1 MINES
6 GICNERKQGM
16 RCAIYTRKSTEKGL
30 EQEFNSLDAQR
41 EACEAYIAS
50 QRHEG
55 WIALT
60 EHYDDPG
67 FSGGNIERPGLK
79 KLMRDIERGKIDCVV
94 FYKLDRLSRSL
105 LDFVKLAEFF
115 DQHKVTFVSITQQ
128 FSSTTAMG
136 RLILNILLSFAEF
149 ERAISAERVRDKI
162 AAAKRKGKYLGGT
175 PAYGYD
181 VDYKKTKL
189 IVNQEEAKLVRE
201 VFKRFIETGSCLE
214 IARELNSKG
223 IPTKS
228 WTTKNGSFHQGG
240 PWNTQ
245 HLYRVLNN
253 RTYLGETVHKDKS
266 YPGEHEA
273 IVPKSLWEKVQQIFS
288 SGTARKKGQETHEVK
303 SLLRGIIRCGHCDKS
318 MVGTYTRKKN
328 KIVYRYYTCS
338 SVIKNGYSSCSVRSV
353 PAGEIEK
360 AVIGQV
366 RALLQSPEVIA
377 ETFRAA
383 RDLQEQEIRSLQD
396 EKTNLEMRMVE
407 LKAAAS
413 ELVSGNF
420 EKGTTTDRFS
430 ELNDD
435 IQKTRRILIETDERL
450 SELTAGSLTEQDVAD
465 ALRKLDPVWDELF
478 PSEQH
483 RILRSLVE
491 RVTVYPNG
499 LDIQLRAEGIHSI
512 VAEVKGCEER
522 IGVV

>member
-1 MINES
+1 MTSES
-6 GICNERKQGM
+6 SV

-30 EQEFNSLDAQR
+30 EQEFNSLHAQR

-55 WIALT
+55 WIALS

-67 FSGGNIERPGLK
+67 FSGGNIDRPGLK
-79 KLMRDIERGKIDCVV
+79 KLMRDIERGRIDCVV

-115 DQHKVTFVSITQQ
+115 DMHNVTFVSITQQ

-136 RLILNILLSFAEF
+136 RLTLNILLSFAEF

-162 AAAKRKGKYLGGT
+162 AAAKKKGKYLGGT
-175 PAYGYD
+175 PPYGYD
-181 VDYKKTKL
+181 VDYQNTKL
-189 IVNQEEAKLVRE
+189 VVNREEAKLVRHIY
-201 VFKRFIETGSCLE
+201 KRFIETGSCLE
-214 IARELNSKG
+214 IARELNAKA

-228 WTTKNGSFHQGG
+228 WTTKNGSYHQGG

-245 HLYRVLNN
+245 HLYRALNN
-253 RTYLGETVHKDKS
+253 RTYLGETVHKGES

-273 IVPKSLWEKVQQIFS
+273 IVPKSLWERVQQMFS
-288 SGTARKKGQETHEVK
+288 NGTARKKGQEVCEVK
-303 SLLRGIIRCGHCDKS
+303 ALLRGIIRCGHCDKS
-318 MVGTYTRKKN
+318 MVGTYTKKKN
-328 KIVYRYYTCS
+328 NVVYRYYTCGS
-338 SVIKNGYSSCSVRSV
+338 AMKNGYASCPVRNV

-360 AVIGQV
+360 AVVGQL

-383 RDLQEQEIRSLQD
+383 KDLQEQELRSLQD
-396 EKTNLEMRMVE
+396 EKADLEMRMVE
-407 LKAAAS
+407 LKASAS
-413 ELVSGNF
+413 ELVSVEFGEDAGA
-420 EKGTTTDRFS
+420 EKFS
-430 ELNDD
+430 ELNDE
-435 IQKTRRILIETDERL
+435 IQKTRRMLTEIDERI
-450 SELTAGSLTEQDVAD
+450 SELNDGLLTEQDVAES
-465 ALRKLDPVWDELF
+465 LRKLDPVWDELF

-491 RVTVYPNG
+491 RVTVHPDG
-499 LDIQLRAEGIHSI
+499 LDIRLRAEGIHSI
-512 VAEVKGCEER
+512 VAEVKGRKSEER

>member
-1 MINES
+1 MMND
-6 GICNERKQGM
+6 GRV

-30 EQEFNSLDAQR
+30 EQEFNSLHAQR
-41 EACEAYIAS
+41 EASEAYIAS

-55 WIALT
+55 WIALP

-67 FSGGNIERPGLK
+67 YSGGNIERPGLQ
-79 KLMRDIERGKIDCVV
+79 KLIRDIERGRIDCVV

-115 DQHKVTFVSITQQ
+115 DQHNVTFVSITQQ

-162 AAAKRKGKYLGGT
+162 AAAKKKGKYLGGT
-175 PAYGYD
+175 PPYGYD
-181 VDYKKTKL
+181 VDYQNTKL
-189 IVNQEEAKLVRE
+189 IVNQEEAKLVRHI
-201 VFKRFIETGSCLE
+201 FKRFIESGSCLE
-214 IARELNSKG
+214 ISRELNAKA

-245 HLYRVLNN
+245 HLYRALNN

-273 IVPKSLWEKVQQIFS
+273 IVPKSLWERVQQIFS
-288 SGTARKKGQETHEVK
+288 NGTARKKGQETCEVK
-303 SLLRGIIRCGHCDKS
+303 ALLRGIIRCGHCDKS
-318 MVGTYTRKKN
+318 MVGTYTKKKN
-328 KIVYRYYTCS
+328 NVIYRYYACS
-338 SVIKNGYSSCSVRSV
+338 GAMRNGWSSCSVKSV
-353 PAGEIEK
+353 PADEIEK
-360 AVIGQV
+360 AVIGQLQ
-366 RALLQSPEVIA
+366 ALLQSPEVIA

-383 RDLQEQEIRSLQD
+383 KDLQEQELRSLRD
-396 EKTNLEMRMVE
+396 EKADLEIQMVE
-407 LKAAAS
+407 LKASAS
-413 ELVSGNF
+413 ELVSIDFGEDANA
-420 EKGTTTDRFS
+420 ERFS
-430 ELNDD
+430 ELNDE
-435 IQKTRRILIETDERL
+435 IQKTRRMLTEIDERM
-450 SELTAGSLTEQDVAD
+450 SEVTDGQFSEQDVAD
-465 ALRKLDPVWDELF
+465 ALRKLDPVWNELF

-491 RVTVYPNG
+491 RVTVFPDG

-512 VAEVKGCEER
+512 VAEVKGSDIKEKV
-522 IGVV
+522 GVI

>member
-1 MINES
+1 MTNES
-6 GICNERKQGM
+6 TV

-30 EQEFNSLDAQR
+30 EQEFNSLHAQR
-41 EACEAYIAS
+41 EASEAYIAS

-55 WIALT
+55 WIAIS

-79 KLMRDIERGKIDCVV
+79 KLMRDIERGRIDCVV

-115 DQHKVTFVSITQQ
+115 DQHNVTFVSITQQ

-162 AAAKRKGKYLGGT
+162 AAAKKKGKYLGGT
-175 PAYGYD
+175 PPYGYD
-181 VDYKKTKL
+181 VDYQSTKL
-189 IVNQEEAKLVRE
+189 IVNQEEAKLVRH

-214 IARELNSKG
+214 IARDLNARG

-245 HLYRVLNN
+245 HLYRALNN

-273 IVPKSLWEKVQQIFS
+273 IVPKSLWERVQQIFS
-288 SGTARKKGQETHEVK
+288 NGTARKKGQETQEVK
-303 SLLRGIIRCGHCDKS
+303 TLLRGIIRCGHCDKA
-318 MVGTYTRKKN
+318 MVGTYTKKKN
-328 KIVYRYYTCS
+328 KVVYRYYTCADA
-338 SVIKNGYSSCSVRSV
+338 IKNGFASCSVKSV

-360 AVIGQV
+360 AVVGQL

-383 RDLQEQEIRSLQD
+383 MELQEQELRSLQD
-396 EKTNLEMRMVE
+396 EKADLEMRMVE
-407 LKAAAS
+407 LKASAS
-413 ELVSGNF
+413 ELVSSDFGEDAGA
-420 EKGTTTDRFS
+420 EKFS
-430 ELNDD
+430 ELNDE
-435 IQKTRRILIETDERL
+435 IQKTRRMLAEVEERM
-450 SELTAGSLTEQDVAD
+450 SELTDGVFTEQDVAD

-478 PSEQH
+478 PSEQY

-491 RVTVYPNG
+491 RVTVFPNG

-512 VAEVKGCEER
+512 VAEVKGSGNEER
-522 IGVV
+522 VGVV

>member
-1 MINES
+1 MTS
-6 GICNERKQGM
+6 QSSV

-30 EQEFNSLDAQR
+30 EQEFNSLHAQR

-55 WIALT
+55 WIALS

-67 FSGGNIERPGLK
+67 FSGGNIDRPGLK

-115 DQHKVTFVSITQQ
+115 DKHNVTFVSITQQ

-136 RLILNILLSFAEF
+136 RLTLNILLSFAEF

-162 AAAKRKGKYLGGT
+162 AAAKKKGKYLGGT
-175 PAYGYD
+175 PPYGYD
-181 VDYKKTKL
+181 VDYQNTKL
-189 IVNQEEAKLVRE
+189 VVNREEAKLVRHIY
-201 VFKRFIETGSCLE
+201 KRFIETGSCLE

-245 HLYRVLNN
+245 HLYRALNN
-253 RTYLGETVHKDKS
+253 RTYLGETVHKGES

-273 IVPKSLWEKVQQIFS
+273 IVPKSLWERVQQMFS
-288 SGTARKKGQETHEVK
+288 NGTARKKGQETCEVK
-303 SLLRGIIRCGHCDKS
+303 ALLRGIIRCGHCDKS
-318 MVGTYTRKKN
+318 MVGTYTKKKN
-328 KIVYRYYTCS
+328 NVVYRYYTCGS
-338 SVIKNGYSSCSVRSV
+338 AIKNGYASCPVRNV

-360 AVIGQV
+360 AVVGQL

-383 RDLQEQEIRSLQD
+383 KYLQEQELRSLQD
-396 EKTNLEMRMVE
+396 EKTDLEMRMVE
-407 LKAAAS
+407 LKASAS
-413 ELVSGNF
+413 ELVSAEFVEDAGA
-420 EKGTTTDRFS
+420 EKFS
-430 ELNDD
+430 ELNDE
-435 IQKTRRILIETDERL
+435 IQKTRRMLTEIDERI
-450 SELTAGSLTEQDVAD
+450 SELTDGLLTEQDVAD
-465 ALRKLDPVWDELF
+465 ALRKLDPVWNELF

-491 RVTVYPNG
+491 RVTVYPDG
-499 LDIQLRAEGIHSI
+499 LDIRLRAEGIHSI
-512 VAEVKGCEER
+512 VAEVKGSESEER
-522 IGVV
+522 VGVV

>member
-1 MINES
+1 MINDS

-115 DQHKVTFVSITQQ
+115 DQHSVTFVSITQQ

-162 AAAKRKGKYLGGT
+162 AAAKKKGKYLGGT

-189 IVNQEEAKLVRE
+189 IVN
-201 VFKRFIETGSCLE
+201 
-214 IARELNSKG
+214 
-223 IPTKS
+223 P
-228 WTTKNGSFHQGG
+228 
-240 PWNTQ
+240 
-245 HLYRVLNN
+245 
-253 RTYLGETVHKDKS
+253 
-266 YPGEHEA
+266 
-273 IVPKSLWEKVQQIFS
+273 
-288 SGTARKKGQETHEVK
+288 
-303 SLLRGIIRCGHCDKS
+303 
-318 MVGTYTRKKN
+318 
-328 KIVYRYYTCS
+328 
-338 SVIKNGYSSCSVRSV
+338 
-353 PAGEIEK
+353 
-360 AVIGQV
+360 
-366 RALLQSPEVIA
+366 
-377 ETFRAA
+377 
-383 RDLQEQEIRSLQD
+383 
-396 EKTNLEMRMVE
+396 
-407 LKAAAS
+407 
-413 ELVSGNF
+413 
-420 EKGTTTDRFS
+420 
-430 ELNDD
+430 
-435 IQKTRRILIETDERL
+435 RR
-450 SELTAGSLTEQDVAD
+450 
-465 ALRKLDPVWDELF
+465 
-478 PSEQH
+478 
-483 RILRSLVE
+483 
-491 RVTVYPNG
+491 
-499 LDIQLRAEGIHSI
+499 
-512 VAEVKGCEER
+512 
-522 IGVV
+522 

>member
-1 MINES
+1 MINE
-6 GICNERKQGM
+6 GRV

-41 EACEAYIAS
+41 EASEAYIAS

-55 WIALT
+55 WIALS

-79 KLMRDIERGKIDCVV
+79 KLMRDIERGRIDCVV

-115 DQHKVTFVSITQQ
+115 DQHNVTFVSITQQ

-162 AAAKRKGKYLGGT
+162 AAAKKKGKYLGGT
-175 PAYGYD
+175 PPYGYD
-181 VDYKKTKL
+181 VDYQSTKL
-189 IVNQEEAKLVRE
+189 VVNQEEAKLVRHL
-201 VFKRFIETGSCLE
+201 FKMFIETGSCLE
-214 IARELNSKG
+214 IARDLNVKG
-223 IPTKS
+223 IPSKS

-240 PWNTQ
+240 PWNAQ
-245 HLYRVLNN
+245 HVYRALNN
-253 RTYLGETVHKDKS
+253 RTYLGETIHKDKS
-266 YPGEHEA
+266 YPGEHQA
-273 IVPKSLWEKVQQIFS
+273 IVPKSLWERVQRIFS
-288 SGTARKKGQETHEVK
+288 NGTARKKGQETHEVK
-303 SLLRGIIRCGHCDKS
+303 TLLRGIIRCGHCDKS
-318 MVGTYTRKKN
+318 MVGTYTKKRN
-328 KIVYRYYTCS
+328 KVVYRYYACS
-338 SVIKNGYSSCSVRSV
+338 SAIKNGYASCPVKSV
-353 PAGEIEK
+353 PADEIEK
-360 AVIGQV
+360 AVVGQL

-383 RDLQEQEIRSLQD
+383 MELQEQELRSLRD
-396 EKTNLEMRMVE
+396 EKADLEMRMVE
-407 LKAAAS
+407 LKASAS
-413 ELVSGNF
+413 ELVSSDFGEDASA
-420 EKGTTTDRFS
+420 EKFS
-430 ELNDD
+430 ELNDE
-435 IQKTRRILIETDERL
+435 IQKTRRMLTEVDERI
-450 SELTAGSLTEQDVAD
+450 SELTDGQFSEQDVAD

-491 RVTVYPNG
+491 RVTVFPNG

-512 VAEVKGCEER
+512 VAEVKGSESEER

>member
-1 MINES
+1 MTSEN
-6 GICNERKQGM
+6 M
-16 RCAIYTRKSTEKGL
+16 VRCAIYTRKSTEKGL
-30 EQEFNSLDAQR
+30 EQEFNSLHAQR

-55 WIALT
+55 WVALS

-67 FSGGNIERPGLK
+67 FSGGNIDRPGLK
-79 KLMRDIERGKIDCVV
+79 KLMRDIERGKIDCVA

-115 DQHKVTFVSITQQ
+115 NQHNVTFVSITQQ

-162 AAAKRKGKYLGGT
+162 AAAKKKGKYLGGT

-181 VDYKKTKL
+181 VDYKNTKL
-189 IVNQEEAKLVRE
+189 VVNQEEAKLVRN
-201 VFKRFIETGSCLE
+201 VFKTFIETGSCLE
-214 IARELNSKG
+214 IARGLNTKG

-245 HLYRVLNN
+245 HVYRALNN
-253 RTYLGETVHKDKS
+253 RTYLGETVHHSAS

-273 IVPKSLWEKVQQIFS
+273 IVSKSLWERVQGIFA
-288 SGTARKKGQETHEVK
+288 SGTARKKGQETREVK
-303 SLLRGIIRCGHCDKS
+303 TLLRGIIRCGHCDKS

-328 KIVYRYYTCS
+328 RVVYRYYACS
-338 SVIKNGYSSCSVRSV
+338 SAIKNGYASCPVKSV

-360 AVIGQV
+360 AVVGQL

-383 RDLQEQEIRSLQD
+383 RDLQEHELQTLRD
-396 EKTNLEMRMVE
+396 EKADMEMRMVE
-407 LKAAAS
+407 LRASAS
-413 ELVSGNF
+413 ELVSADSDGDVGA
-420 EKGTTTDRFS
+420 KRFS
-430 ELNDD
+430 ELDDD
-435 IQKTRRILIETDERL
+435 IQRTRCTLAGVDERISAL
-450 SELTAGSLTEQDVAD
+450 SEGLFTEQDVAD
-465 ALRKLDPVWDELF
+465 ALRNLDPVWDELF

-483 RILRSLVE
+483 RVLRSLVE
-491 RVTVYPNG
+491 RVTVFPDG
-499 LDIQLRAEGIHSI
+499 LDIRLRAEGIHSI
-512 VAEVKGCEER
+512 VAEVKGSETQER
-522 IGVV
+522 VGVA